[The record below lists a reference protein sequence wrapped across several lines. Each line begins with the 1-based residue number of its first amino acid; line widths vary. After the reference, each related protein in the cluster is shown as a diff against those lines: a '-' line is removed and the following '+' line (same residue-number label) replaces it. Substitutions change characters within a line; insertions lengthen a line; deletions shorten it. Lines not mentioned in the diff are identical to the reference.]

1 MNSSADEKKINELLQ
16 QINNTKKPLP
26 MKKINELKALE
37 MMASPYNQ
45 SLINMIKEEGDLHK
59 KKRGERKQSTRS
71 SGRDSNKEDNN

>member
-1 MNSSADEKKINELLQ
+1 
-16 QINNTKKPLP
+16 

-59 KKRGERKQSTRS
+59 KKRGERKKSTRS